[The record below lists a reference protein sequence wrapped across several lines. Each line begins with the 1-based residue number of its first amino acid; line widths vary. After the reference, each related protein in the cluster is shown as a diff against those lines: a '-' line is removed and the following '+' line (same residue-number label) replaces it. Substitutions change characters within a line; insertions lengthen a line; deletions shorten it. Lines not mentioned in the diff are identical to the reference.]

1 MLEVFDRNILRAIL
15 GAHSKVP
22 SDILYLE
29 TGAIPITHVISVKRL
44 VYLQNILQKHDD
56 SIVKKVYLAQ
66 KTNPSN
72 GDWTKLIECDKEKY
86 NLNISDDIIEGM
98 TDSDYK
104 SLVI

>member
-1 MLEVFDRNILRAIL
+1 M
-15 GAHSKVP
+15 
-22 SDILYLE
+22 LYLK
-29 TGAIPITHVISVKRL
+29 TGAIPITHVISVRR
-44 VYLQNILQKHDD
+44 VVFLQNILKKYDD
-56 SIVKKVYLAQ
+56 ENFKKVYLAQ